1 MESQGPQQNTEF
13 IQFINGK
20 KLISIWPDGLK
31 LEKSRERW
39 VSICLLVALK
49 QKYKIGHFKK

>member
-13 IQFINGK
+13 IQFINDK

-31 LEKSRERW
+31 LKQSRETD
-39 VSICLLVALK
+39 
-49 QKYKIGHFKK
+49 G